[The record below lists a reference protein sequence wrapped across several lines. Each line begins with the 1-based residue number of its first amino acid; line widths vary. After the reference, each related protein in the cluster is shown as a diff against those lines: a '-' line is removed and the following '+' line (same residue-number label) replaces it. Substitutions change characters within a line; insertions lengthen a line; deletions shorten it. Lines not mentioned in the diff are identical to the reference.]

1 MKWNVIISHVGKE
14 VKEFIDDSKQ
24 FDLVQD
30 GLRQDMKDYC
40 VFFKGKL
47 PQEPLCEGDEVL
59 IDNTVLYVIALGDK
73 VNESLQKNGAFTID
87 LSGGIVPSGPGV
99 MMLDGDYKKLDFI
112 RKGNEI
118 SVK

>member
-1 MKWNVIISHVGKE
+1 MKWNVTISHVGKE
-14 VKEFIDDSKQ
+14 VKEFIEDSKQ

-47 PQEPLCEGDEVL
+47 PKEPFCEGDQVCIE
-59 IDNTVLYVIALGDK
+59 DTELYIIALGAK
-73 VNESLQKNGAFTID
+73 VNESLQNNGAFTID
-87 LSGGIVPSGPGV
+87 LSGSLVPTGPGV

-118 SVK
+118 TVK